1 MIHISKEDGK
11 ISNIESKNHRSSNSE
26 QARPEIL
33 EIAKRLYDKHSNL
46 MERLKDL

>member
-11 ISNIESKNHRSSNSE
+11 ISNSE